1 MEQLQELLGMEI
13 DPEDEPA
20 WTDGKTINETL
31 FAEQF
36 LKKYQ
41 LVYCERAFF
50 SPDGRVS
57 DPDLLRSLIFAE
69 ISPYIVT
76 NISRKVTNIVDVL
89 KMSVFKES
97 LPLETDRIHLANG
110 TLFLNGDFHEG
121 KNVIVRSRLPVTFNA
136 NAPKPVRWLCFL
148 QELFYEEDIPTVQE
162 YLGYCLL
169 PLTKAQRMLII
180 KGKGGEGKTQFGTV
194 VKAMFGGN
202 AKDGS
207 IVKLSENRFAPADLE
222 HILLMVDDDMK
233 MDKLRDTSYVKRIV
247 TSQGLMDL
255 ERKNKQSYQGYMYAR
270 LIAFSNGNLE
280 ALYDKSDGFY
290 RRQLMLTTKGRAP
303 GRIDD
308 PHISEKMCRELEG
321 ILLWALQGLH
331 RLIAQNYH
339 FTESPRAIANR
350 EYVKRDSNNVL
361 QFLASEGYF
370 RFESS
375 SALSAS
381 ELYEIYLF
389 WCDEN
394 AQPSLRKRSFSNYL
408 VENQESFGLTY
419 DNNIKNASGR
429 RVWGF
434 HGIRALI
441 DPRIENNRYYRS
453 RTYVPNVPRDTEN

>member
-1 MEQLQELLGMEI
+1 
-13 DPEDEPA
+13 
-20 WTDGKTINETL
+20 
-31 FAEQF
+31 
-36 LKKYQ
+36 
-41 LVYCERAFF
+41 
-50 SPDGRVS
+50 
-57 DPDLLRSLIFAE
+57 
-69 ISPYIVT
+69 
-76 NISRKVTNIVDVL
+76 
-89 KMSVFKES
+89 
-97 LPLETDRIHLANG
+97 
-110 TLFLNGDFHEG
+110 
-121 KNVIVRSRLPVTFNA
+121 
-136 NAPKPVRWLCFL
+136 
-148 QELFYEEDIPTVQE
+148 
-162 YLGYCLL
+162 
-169 PLTKAQRMLII
+169 
-180 KGKGGEGKTQFGTV
+180 
-194 VKAMFGGN
+194 
-202 AKDGS
+202 
-207 IVKLSENRFAPADLE
+207 
-222 HILLMVDDDMK
+222 MVDDDMK

-290 RRQLMLTTKGRAP
+290 RRQLMLTTKGRTP

-370 RFESS
+370 RFESGS
-375 SALSAS
+375 SLSAS

-453 RTYVPNVPRDTEN
+453 RTYVPNVPHEAES